1 MMNLS
6 IGILA
11 GFMTASLGWQI
22 NLISIH
28 RGVERGPHT
37 AFWIGLGAISADMVW
52 ITGAFAGAESLLTA
66 HHEWAR
72 HLKWLG
78 ICTIVLAG
86 LRILFHNVKVQ
97 AEAQAEKRRGRSKDY
112 LTGFLIVMGNPAILI
127 LWIGVVSFIL
137 THIASAQEA
146 LFPFLFIGGFSL
158 GGILWFL
165 ILSLVL
171 LPRIQKWTD
180 RRFHIIS
187 KVFAVLLLVGA
198 IILIFEKF

>member
-1 MMNLS
+1 MTNLLL
-6 IGILA
+6 GILA

-28 RGVERGPHT
+28 RGVERGPRAT
-37 AFWIGLGAISADMVW
+37 FWTGLGAISADMIW
-52 ITGAFAGAESLLTA
+52 ITAAFAGAESLLIV

-86 LRILFHNVKVQ
+86 LRILFHNAK
-97 AEAQAEKRRGRSKDY
+97 AQAESEKRHGRSKDY
-112 LTGFLIVMGNPAILI
+112 LTGLLIVMGNPAVLI

-137 THIASAQEA
+137 THIASAQEG
-146 LFPFLFIGGFSL
+146 LFPFFFLGGFSL
-158 GGILWFL
+158 GGIFWFL
-165 ILSLVL
+165 ILSAVL

-180 RRFHIIS
+180 QRFHIIS
-187 KVFAVLLLVGA
+187 KIFAVLLLIGA
-198 IILIFEKF
+198 VILIFEKF